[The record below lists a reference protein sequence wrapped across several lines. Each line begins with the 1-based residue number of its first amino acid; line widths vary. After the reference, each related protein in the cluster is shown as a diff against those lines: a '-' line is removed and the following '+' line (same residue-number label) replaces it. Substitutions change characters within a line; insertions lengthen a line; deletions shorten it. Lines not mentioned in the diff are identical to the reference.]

1 MNNIGEF
8 IEKLR
13 KEKNITQRQLGKSIG
28 VSDKV
33 ISKWERGVYLP
44 DIPMLGYLSKA
55 LGITVDELVNCEL
68 KETNENDTTNEEIA
82 KTKLTKK
89 TKITMTIL
97 IIIIVFISGIM
108 GLSIKAYLKQK
119 EQNSHQVN
127 VYSLDTNNDEVWIKG
142 YVIENGTNYMTII
155 NDFTFQNEDIGTKEY
170 NQRLQSNVAIKIYDD
185 EKVLY
190 NFQDLYANIISA
202 NARSK
207 DNFSNVYKNSFD
219 GAINSDNLL
228 LEVNIRQV
236 NGTEDVR
243 SYSVILEKVTL

>member
-68 KETNENDTTNEEIA
+68 KEKNENETTDEEIA

-89 TKITMTIL
+89 TKIIVTIL
-97 IIIIVFISGIM
+97 LIIIVFISEIM
-108 GLSIKAYLKQK
+108 GLSIKAYLNEK
-119 EQNSHQVN
+119 EQNSKQIN
-127 VYSLDTNNDEVWIKG
+127 VYSLRQAEGNIAISG
-142 YVIENGTNYMTII
+142 YVIESGTNYMTII
-155 NDFTFQNEDIGTKEY
+155 NNITFQDEDIGTKEY
-170 NQRLQSNVAIKIYDD
+170 NQRLQSIVIIKIYDD
-185 EKVLY
+185 DKVLY
-190 NFQDLYANIISA
+190 NYEDLYENIISA
-202 NARSK
+202 NVKSK
-207 DNFSNVYKNSFD
+207 DSFSIAHKNSFD
-219 GAINSDNLL
+219 DVINSDNLL
-228 LEVNIRQV
+228 LEVTVIID
-236 NGTEDVR
+236 GIEDVKT
-243 SYSVILEKVTL
+243 YGALLEKIVV